1 MERGT
6 DPAAG
11 ASTARANRARA
22 GLARA
27 AAAVADGALGG
38 VGSALDRV
46 NAALADA
53 ARVTK
58 FLRGRLAFECW
69 PGDVFVSSYPR
80 SGTTWTQLMLYLLT
94 RRDRSLAFEHLSQ
107 VSPWWE
113 RSLAWGNA
121 SAADF
126 GRMDRPR
133 IFKSHLP
140 HAWLPRGARYVYVH
154 RQGHDVAV
162 SYYHL
167 YCSHL
172 GYRGSF
178 AEFFERFVRGDL
190 QYGAWASHV
199 AGWERRR
206 HDPRVLL
213 LCYEDMKRA
222 PGACVRT
229 LAAFLGLEVTG
240 ADVDEIA
247 RLSSFE
253 SMKAREEQFD
263 HLGELRLARGIHKG
277 MFIRRGEVGQGL
289 AYLSAAQ
296 RERLASARRHSLE
309 RSEIEWRL
317 PDFLH

>member
-1 MERGT
+1 
-6 DPAAG
+6 
-11 ASTARANRARA
+11 
-22 GLARA
+22 
-27 AAAVADGALGG
+27 

-46 NAALADA
+46 SASLADA

-58 FLRGRLAFECW
+58 FLRGRLAFACW
-69 PGDVFVSSYPR
+69 PDDVFVSSYPR

-94 RRDRSLAFEHLSQ
+94 REDRALGFEHLSQ

-113 RSLAWGNA
+113 RALAWGHA

-140 HAWLPRGARYVYVH
+140 YAWLPRGGRYVYVH
-154 RQGHDVAV
+154 RQGQDVAV

-178 AEFFERFVRGDL
+178 AEFFERFLRGDL
-190 QYGAWASHV
+190 QYGAWSRHV

-206 HDPRVLL
+206 PDPRVLF

-222 PGACVRT
+222 PEDGIRA
-229 LAAFLGLEVTG
+229 LAGFIGRAVTDAEV
-240 ADVDEIA
+240 AEIA

-253 SMKAREEQFD
+253 SMKAREDLFD
-263 HLGELRLARGIHKG
+263 HLGELRLARGIRTG
-277 MFIRRGEVGQGL
+277 MFIRQGEIDQGM
-289 AYLSAAQ
+289 AYLSTAQ
-296 RERLASARRHSLE
+296 RDRLAAARRQPLE
-309 RSEIEWRL
+309 RPEIEWRL
-317 PDFLH
+317 SDFLH